1 MFCIYV
7 QNTTDASVSSLFSLT
22 ADFEP
27 SLLARASHSAV
38 MWGQDMVVYGGYRF
52 PLGDGRVDVGSGAGS
67 GGGSDAG
74 SGAGS
79 GERDRVE
86 QAEVLLYH
94 FATHTW
100 EVLEAQSGTKRPET
114 RYGHSAVVYNVSH
127 LSGLCSVV
135 TSFPGSSPVGN
146 EVLVYTHA

>member
-1 MFCIYV
+1 MRL
-7 QNTTDASVSSLFSLT
+7 SLLPSLT

-67 GGGSDAG
+67 G
-74 SGAGS
+74 AGS
-79 GERDRVE
+79 GEQDCVE

-100 EVLEAQSGTKRPET
+100 EVLEAQNGTKRPET
-114 RYGHSAVVYNVSH
+114 RYGHSAVVYNVSR
-127 LSGLCSVV
+127 LSGLCFVV
-135 TSFPGSSPVGN
+135 TSFPGSSPAGN